1 MSSKMKSIFINPLLL
16 ILLLVS
22 FFSLSNTYAQE
33 QGVQSQS
40 NKFAIYFGGIGCPHC
55 ARVAPVLQKKVREGS
70 LILIEY
76 EIYKNLAN
84 SQALSEYADSYDL
97 NLGIPQVLFN
107 EDSKESGDT
116 PILNNLDMMIE
127 EGEENTIY
135 LANGESVLFGELNLN
150 DLKRY
155 PTIYSKDRVAIRR
168 SLTTISSEENEMI
181 KRFISADT
189 VQEAIEGLDGKNK
202 KAERIDYS
210 GGTLT
215 FQNALEINGWIL
227 QWNGDSVEGSGT
239 SRSDET
245 GSTVS
250 SVSIGKTIMLGLAD
264 SVNPCAIS
272 VLTLM
277 LIAIVTYNPGSRK
290 QVLLAGFSFILAI
303 VIMYLLYGYLIIT
316 AFQFIQSIA
325 SIKLFIYK
333 GLGIVAIIL
342 GLLELKDYFKY
353 KPGGFGT
360 EMPLFLRPKVNKL
373 ISQVTSPI
381 GAFGMGLFVTLFLL
395 PCTIGPYIILGG
407 LLADQG
413 FVSAIPML
421 LLYNFVFVSPM
432 IVITLLVY
440 FGSKRA
446 EDVKDW
452 KEKNVRK
459 MHLIAGVL
467 MLLIGILMILGII

>member
-1 MSSKMKSIFINPLLL
+1 MKSFFTKLLLSVLLL
-16 ILLLVS
+16 IPFL
-22 FFSLSNTYAQE
+22 SLSSIYAQE
-33 QGVQSQS
+33 EVQSQT
-40 NKFAIYFGGIGCPHC
+40 NKYAIYFGGIGCPHC
-55 ARVAPVLQKKVREGS
+55 AKVAPVLQRKVSEGS
-70 LILIEY
+70 IIIIEY

-84 SQALSEYADSYDL
+84 SQALSEYADSYRL
-97 NLGIPQVLFN
+97 SLGIPQVLFN
-107 EDSKESGDT
+107 KESKESGDT
-116 PILNNLDMMIE
+116 PILGKLDQMIE

-135 LANGESVLFGELNLN
+135 LGDGNSVSFEELNLN

-155 PTIYSKDRVAIRR
+155 PTIYSKDRVAIRK
-168 SLTTISSEENEMI
+168 SLTTLSSEQNQMI
-181 KRFISADT
+181 KDFISANT
-189 VQEAIEGLDGKNK
+189 IEQATEGLSGRSK
-202 KAERIDYS
+202 KAERVDYS

-215 FQNALEINGWIL
+215 FQNALEINGWLL
-227 QWNGDSVEGSGT
+227 QWNGESVDGTGT
-239 SRSDET
+239 STDSDGT
-245 GSTVS
+245 GSSVA
-250 SVSIGKTIMLGLAD
+250 SVSIWKTIMLGLAD

-272 VLTLM
+272 VLALM

-290 QVLLAGFSFILAI
+290 QVLLAGFSFILAV

-325 SIKLFIYK
+325 SIKLYIYK
-333 GLGIVAIIL
+333 GLGVVAIIL

-353 KPGGFGT
+353 KPGGIGT
-360 EMPLFLRPKVNKL
+360 EMPLFMRPKVNKL
-373 ISQVTSPI
+373 ISKVTSPI

-413 FVSAIPML
+413 FVNAIPLL
-421 LLYNFVFVSPM
+421 LLYNFVFVLPM

-459 MHLIAGVL
+459 MHLVAGAL
-467 MLLIGILMILGII
+467 MLLIGILMILGVF

>member
-1 MSSKMKSIFINPLLL
+1 MKSIITKLLLL
-16 ILLLVS
+16 ILLLVP

-33 QGVQSQS
+33 QEIQPTT
-40 NKFAIYFGGIGCPHC
+40 KKYAIYFGGIGCPHC
-55 ARVAPVLQKKVREGS
+55 SKVAPVLQKKVSEGT
-70 LILIEY
+70 LIIIEY
-76 EIYKNLAN
+76 EIYKKLAN
-84 SQALSEYADSYDL
+84 SQALSDYADSYNL

-127 EGEENTIY
+127 QGEENTVY
-135 LANGESVLFGELNLN
+135 LADGKSVSFEELNLN

-155 PTIYSKDRVAIRR
+155 PTIYSKDRVAIKK
-168 SLTTISSEENEMI
+168 SLTTLSGEENEMI
-181 KRFISADT
+181 KTFISADT
-189 VQEAIEGLDGKNK
+189 VQRAVEGLNGKNK

-215 FQNALEINGWIL
+215 FENALEINGWLL
-227 QWNGDSVEGSGT
+227 QWNGESIEGSGT
-239 SRSDET
+239 NTGDESD
-245 GSTVS
+245 SVVS
-250 SVSIGKTIMLGLAD
+250 SVSIGKTVLLGLAD

-272 VLTLM
+272 VLALM

-290 QVLLAGFSFILAI
+290 QVLLAGFSFIIAV
-303 VIMYLLYGYLIIT
+303 VIMYLFYGYLIIT

-333 GLGIVAIIL
+333 GLGIIAIIL
-342 GLLELKDYFKY
+342 GILELKDYFKY
-353 KPGGFGT
+353 KPGGIGT

-373 ISQVTSPI
+373 ISKVTSPI

-413 FVSAIPML
+413 FVNAIPML

-459 MHLIAGVL
+459 MHLVAGAL
-467 MLLIGILMILGII
+467 MLLIGILMILGIF